1 LLQLGRHIPELL
13 LHQVGSLAVGLNLL
27 LGLGKLAMK
36 LAVVLIEQSGP
47 PLQLRNLRRIS
58 KACRVTG
65 RIGRSAREPE
75 CRCDR

>member
-1 LLQLGRHIPELL
+1 LLQLGGHIPELL

-36 LAVVLIEQSGP
+36 LAVVLIEQFGP
-47 PLQLRNLRRIS
+47 PLQFGNLRRIS

-65 RIGRSAREPE
+65 RIGRPAREPE

>member
-36 LAVVLIEQSGP
+36 LAVVLIEQFGP
-47 PLQLRNLRRIS
+47 PLQFGNLRRIS

-65 RIGRSAREPE
+65 RIGRSAREPKR
-75 CRCDR
+75 RCDR

>member
-36 LAVVLIEQSGP
+36 LTVVLIEQLGT
-47 PLQLRNLRRIS
+47 PLQFGNLRRIS
-58 KACRVTG
+58 KTCRVTG
-65 RIGRSAREPE
+65 RIGRPAREPE